1 MKWNR
6 VEGAGDMIDA
16 RGRGGGRGRGAAVGA
31 GGLGIG
37 GVIVVLL
44 LQALTGV
51 QFDIPNELDSN
62 SSVGSGSVGYPS
74 SPEEDELAQFTNAVS
89 VDDQD
94 MWTTVFKQNGQTYE
108 RAKVVRFSRGVDT
121 GCGSATSAT
130 GPFYCPVD
138 RRVYL
143 DMSFYS
149 DMRTQLGAG
158 GDFAW
163 AYVVAHE
170 LGHHVQNLTG
180 VFAATQKQERED
192 PGAAEGAQGL
202 SVRTELQA
210 DCYAGVWA
218 HAAFKAGSLERGDLD
233 EAFGAAEAVGD
244 DRLQSAGGRGTVR
257 PDTFTH
263 GTSAQRREWFTKGYE
278 DGTPAVCDTFSPE
291 EV

>member
-6 VEGAGDMIDA
+6 VQGAGDMVDA
-16 RGRGGGRGRGAAVGA
+16 RGSGRGRGRAAGA
-31 GGLGIG
+31 GLGGLGIG
-37 GVIVVLL
+37 GVIVVLV

-51 QFDIPNELDSN
+51 EFEIPNQLDSQT
-62 SSVGSGSVGYPS
+62 SVGSGSVGYPS

-89 VDDQD
+89 VENQD
-94 MWTTVFKQNGQTYE
+94 MWTTVFSQNGEQYD
-108 RAKVVRFSRGVDT
+108 RAKVVRFSQGVDT

-130 GPFYCPVD
+130 GPFYCPAD
-138 RRVYL
+138 QRVYL
-143 DMSFYS
+143 DMSFYA
-149 DMRTQLGAG
+149 DMREQLGAG

-180 VFAATQKQERED
+180 VFAATQKAERED
-192 PGAAEGAQGL
+192 PGSADGAQGL

-218 HAAFKAGSLERGDLD
+218 HAAFKQGALEPGDLD

-244 DRLQSAGGRGTVR
+244 DRLQSRARGTVR
-257 PDTFTH
+257 PDSFTH
-263 GTSAQRREWFTKGYE
+263 GTSAQRRTWFTKGYE
-278 DGTPAVCDTFSPE
+278 DGTTAVCDTFSVD

>member
-6 VEGAGDMIDA
+6 VQGAGDMVDA
-16 RGRGGGRGRGAAVGA
+16 RGSGRSRGRTATVGA
-31 GGLGIG
+31 GGLGLG

-51 QFDIPNELDSN
+51 QFDIPSELDGASG
-62 SSVGSGSVGYPS
+62 VDAGSVGYPS
-74 SPEEDELAQFTNAVS
+74 SPEEDELAAFTNAVA
-89 VDDQD
+89 VGNQD
-94 MWTTVFKQNGQTYE
+94 MWTAIFKKDGQVYE
-108 RAKVVRFSRGVDT
+108 RAKVVRFSQGVDT

-130 GPFYCPVD
+130 GPFYCPND

-143 DMSFYS
+143 DMAFFKE
-149 DMRTQLGAG
+149 MREQLGAG

-180 VFAATQKQERED
+180 VFAATQKQERDD
-192 PGAAEGAQGL
+192 PGSADGAQGL

-218 HAAFKAGSLERGDLD
+218 HAAFEQGALVKGDLD

-244 DRLQSAGGRGTVR
+244 DRLQSRGRGTVR

-263 GTSAQRREWFTKGYE
+263 GTSAQRRTWFTKGYE
-278 DGTPAVCDTFSPE
+278 DGTPAVCDTFSPDQ
-291 EV
+291 V